1 MAKTKPAPTSTAC
14 VALVGNP
21 NSGKT
26 TLFNALTGMS
36 QKVGNYPGVTV
47 EKVTGT
53 YSHQGLR
60 YEVVDV
66 PGLYS
71 MRPVSLDEELAARAM
86 AGTEGRPP
94 DVIVFV
100 LDASN
105 LERNLFL
112 FSQTLAAGLPTVVA
126 LTMTDMLARERSG
139 IDVAALEARLG
150 VPVVNVVAHR
160 KQGLSELQDAVA
172 RAIVERT
179 VPDIDLGFP
188 TVVRE
193 AVFRLHD
200 ALARA
205 GIDANRS
212 EVRETLLNPESAWN
226 RKLEGNPDIVRA
238 FQEER
243 QLVLGESIQGRT
255 VDAQTRYAWA
265 AKVRRAVLQSSDSRV
280 RAVSDAIDR
289 VLTHRFFGLVI
300 FFGLMYLVFQSIYT
314 FASPIM
320 GWIEN
325 GIQSVQSAVS
335 PALAG
340 APLLQSLVVD
350 GVLAG
355 IGAVVV
361 FLPQIAILFC
371 FIGILEGTGYLAR
384 AAFLMDRILGWCG
397 LNGRAF
403 IPLLSSFACA
413 VPGIMAARVMPDSR
427 SRMATALVAPFMSC
441 SARLPVYVLL
451 IGAFVEPQFGPAVA
465 GAVLF
470 VMHFVGLAVAVPMVW
485 ILNRSV
491 FKTKRLP
498 FVLELP
504 RYQWPRWRDVAL
516 TVTTRVKVFLQTAG
530 TIIFVMSIV
539 IWALLS
545 FPKSEAMDS
554 QYQAAYQS
562 QPDSFKEARTEEN
575 YVQAQRV
582 RDSYLGQF
590 GRAIEPAFVPA
601 GFDWRITTAVLAAFP
616 AREVVVSALGIIF
629 SLGGDADEES
639 SDLRSALAQ
648 AKWPD
653 GRPLL
658 TLASAASL
666 MVFFALC
673 AQCLATLATI
683 KRETGSWKWAAFS
696 FVSMT
701 TLAYIAAVIVYQV
714 GIRLV

>member
-648 AKWPD
+648 ARWPD
-653 GRPLL
+653 GRPLM
-658 TLASAASL
+658 TLASAGSL